1 MAGQRPILTITLNP
15 ALDLATSVAAVE
27 AGPKLRCAAPT
38 ADPGG
43 GGINVARAAKALG
56 GRALA
61 LVALAGTTGAWLA
74 DLLTAQGLDFVA
86 MPAPGETRQS
96 MTVTET
102 GTGRQFRFML
112 PGPDWD
118 ATAQERVFVR
128 LGDLGRPGGI
138 AVISGSQPPGVPHDF
153 PARMAAALEGM
164 EIVLDT
170 SGPALAEAIAHPIPG
185 LSLLRMN
192 DSEAE
197 GLAGHPLPTRADTAN
212 FAAALVSRG
221 VARRVIVAR
230 GHDGSVMAGPEGR
243 LWCAPPQ
250 VQVDSKVGAGDSFV
264 GAWVLAMSRGAD
276 AHHALRQGVAAAAAA
291 VTTPGTELC
300 RATDVARILT
310 ECVEGTL

>member
-1 MAGQRPILTITLNP
+1 MTRQRPILTITLNP
-15 ALDLATSVAAVE
+15 ALDLATSVPEVE
-27 AGPKLRCAAPT
+27 AGPKLRCTEPT

-43 GGINVARAAKALG
+43 GGINVARAVKALG

-61 LVALAGTTGAWLA
+61 LVALAGSTGARLA

-96 MTVTET
+96 MTVTED
-102 GTGRQFRFML
+102 GSGRQFRFML

-118 ATAQERVFVR
+118 QTAQDRVFER

-170 SGPALAEAIAHPIPG
+170 SGPALAEAAAHPIPG

-192 DSEAE
+192 DAEAE
-197 GLAGHPLPTRADTAN
+197 GLAGRPLPSRSHTAG
-212 FAAALVSRG
+212 FAAGLVARG
-221 VARRVIVAR
+221 VAKRVIVAR
-230 GHDGSVMAGPEGR
+230 GDDGSVMAGPEGQ

-250 VQVDSKVGAGDSFV
+250 VAVDSKVGAGDSFV
-264 GAWVLAMSRGAD
+264 GAWVLAMARGAE
-276 AHHALRQGVAAAAAA
+276 APEALRQGVAAAAAA

-300 RATDVARILT
+300 HAADVARLLPQ
-310 ECVEGTL
+310 CREGSL